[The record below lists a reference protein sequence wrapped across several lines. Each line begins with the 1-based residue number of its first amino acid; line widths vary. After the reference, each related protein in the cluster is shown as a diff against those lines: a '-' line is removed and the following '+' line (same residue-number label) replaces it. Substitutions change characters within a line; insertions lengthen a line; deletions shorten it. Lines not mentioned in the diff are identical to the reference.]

1 MVSLEVSNKPKI
13 KYNDIVDIEKIM
25 DVYHH
30 IKLNIRKKQKILKF
44 EFFQTANIIT
54 IYTILKEKRYTHGK
68 YNIFLIIKPKSRII
82 MGEKLSDKI
91 INHVISKYVLN
102 PAISPRL
109 IDTNVATRKN
119 KGTSKAVYYIKK
131 YINSLKVNNDKIYA
145 LKCDVYK
152 FFYCIDHE
160 ILLKKLSNIIEDKDL
175 MNMLT
180 TIIESTDREYINEE
194 INKIITRQKQYIKN
208 LKISNRE
215 KELKYLEL
223 DRLPL
228 YQKGKGLPIGNM
240 SSQIMAIFYLNDLD
254 HYIKEKLHIKYY
266 VRYMDDLVLFHPDR
280 EYLKYCLVKI
290 KERLSLEKLKLNN
303 KTQIYELHQGLSYLG
318 YKFILKDKKL
328 YTLISTKTKAR
339 IKKNL
344 KRQKLNITQYQNKK
358 LSYKGFYINTDS
370 RNFWYKL

>member
-1 MVSLEVSNKPKI
+1 MSNKPKI

-82 MGEKLSDKI
+82 MSEKLSDKI
-91 INHVISKYVLN
+91 INHVVSKYVLN
-102 PAISPRL
+102 PVISPRL

-303 KTQIYELHQGLSYLG
+303 KTQIYELHQGLPYLG

>member
-1 MVSLEVSNKPKI
+1 M
-13 KYNDIVDIEKIM
+13 YNLIELIFS
-25 DVYHH
+25 Y
-30 IKLNIRKKQKILKF
+30 NINTTNRIKQK
-44 EFFQTANIIT
+44 
-54 IYTILKEKRYTHGK
+54 
-68 YNIFLIIKPKSRII
+68 
-82 MGEKLSDKI
+82 
-91 INHVISKYVLN
+91 
-102 PAISPRL
+102 
-109 IDTNVATRKN
+109 
-119 KGTSKAVYYIKK
+119 
-131 YINSLKVNNDKIYA
+131 
-145 LKCDVYK
+145 
-152 FFYCIDHE
+152 
-160 ILLKKLSNIIEDKDL
+160 
-175 MNMLT
+175 
-180 TIIESTDREYINEE
+180 
-194 INKIITRQKQYIKN
+194 YIKN

-358 LSYKGFYINTDS
+358 
-370 RNFWYKL
+370 